1 MNFKDFYKIYLEN
14 EFKLENPREDQ
25 WYKTF
30 DPFFPDANKREED
43 LEEPIYTNYD
53 DWTDYLD
60 FEDSIEII
68 DLDRFI
74 KRFKLIGVYYLNNQ
88 YLNLYDNKNSYWL
101 EKSDD
106 LYEKIE
112 SSNKDMENDYIP
124 NLPEHIKLELL
135 NLTEDDIYI
144 SSWETT
150 IGEMR
155 KEPGNV
161 YHYTT
166 EEKWEKIEKSKKMLP
181 SYGSGL
187 TNRNASGIFTSVSPD
202 TYAEGTYGDVLL
214 EIDLSSFKK
223 GGGFDELVLEPEPD
237 VLEAAINQT
246 FANALGF
253 SDYDEYISSDM
264 SPETVIVGHVIP
276 IKYIKR
282 L

>member
-1 MNFKDFYKIYLEN
+1 MNFKEFYRVYLEN
-14 EFKLENPREDQ
+14 EFKLESPREDQ

-30 DPFFPDANKREED
+30 DPFFPDANKREE
-43 LEEPIYTNYD
+43 EPPEYTNYD

-60 FEDSIEII
+60 FEDSIEISH
-68 DLDRFI
+68 LDDFI
-74 KRFKLIGVYYLNNQ
+74 KRFKLIGVYYLNNE
-88 YLNLYDNKNSYWL
+88 YLNLHDNKNSYWL

-112 SSNKDMENDYIP
+112 KSNKDMENDYIP
-124 NLPEHIKLELL
+124 NLPEHIKLKEL

-144 SSWETT
+144 SGWETT
-150 IGEMR
+150 IGEL
-155 KEPGNV
+155 KENPGLV

-166 EEKWEKIEKSKKMLP
+166 EEKWEKIKKSGELLT

-187 TNRNASGIFTSVSPD
+187 SNRNAIGVFTSVSPD

-214 EIDLSSFKK
+214 EIDLTSFKNEE
-223 GGGFDELVLEPEPD
+223 GFEKLDLEPEPD

-253 SDYDEYISSDM
+253 SEYSEYITSDM
-264 SPETVIVGHVIP
+264 SPETVIVGHSIP
-276 IKYIKR
+276 IKYITR